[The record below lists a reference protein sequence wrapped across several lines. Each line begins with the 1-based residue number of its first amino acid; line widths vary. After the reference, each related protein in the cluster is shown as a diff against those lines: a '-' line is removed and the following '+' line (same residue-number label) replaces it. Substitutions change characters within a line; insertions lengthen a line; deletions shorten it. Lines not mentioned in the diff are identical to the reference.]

1 MLRELIVKMEKETK
15 LLRKFEKEGELT
27 FKQADEGKAQK
38 VTEMLDGA
46 EIPYELFTT
55 NKLIIIQQAK

>member
-1 MLRELIVKMEKETK
+1 MIRELIERMEKETK

-27 FKQADEGKAQK
+27 FKLNDESKAIK
-38 VTEMLDGA
+38 VMELLDGSG
-46 EIPYELFTT
+46 IVYELITT